1 MKSERLKVESDRTA
15 KRARLLPAYSV
26 FCFLLLT
33 FHFSLFTT
41 VSAQDDPP
49 EIAPPPLKIVSKAE
63 RSRLDAKIAE
73 LKDRTKLSLEL
84 MDLRLDAAEKFAG
97 GQQFEA
103 MFAELGSFQALMD
116 DSLDYLN
123 RRHTGSDKKVLDNF
137 KRIEIGLRAFTPR
150 IETIRRELPLRYD
163 DYVRKL
169 MKFVRD
175 ARTKATEPLFSD
187 SVVPTRRGGD
197 NL

>member
-1 MKSERLKVESDRTA
+1 MKSERLKVKSGRTA
-15 KRARLLPAYSV
+15 SRARLLPAYSV
-26 FCFLLLT
+26 FYFLLLT
-33 FHFSLFTT
+33 FNFSLFTT
-41 VSAQDDPP
+41 VSAQDDPT
-49 EIAPPPLKIVSKAE
+49 EIAPPPLKIFSKAE

-84 MDLRLDAAEKFAG
+84 MGLRLDAAEKFAG

-103 MFAELGSFQALMD
+103 MFAELGGFQALMD

-123 RRHTGSDKKVLDNF
+123 RRNTGSDKKVLDGF
-137 KRIEIGLRAFTPR
+137 KRIEIGLRGFSPR
-150 IETIRRELPLRYD
+150 IETMRRELPIRYD

-175 ARTKATEPLFSD
+175 ARTKATEPFFSD
-187 SVVPTRRGGD
+187 SVVKTKS
-197 NL
+197 